1 VMGRTALPRLE
12 RGAGRPGLDKLPYP
26 VEGGLAA
33 LKPFATIILIG
44 APDPVAFF
52 GYPNKPSRLADPST
66 RILALAHC
74 ADDIRGTLERLA
86 DAFGAK
92 ASQAPLAS
100 FDPPPMPQDGKLT
113 PETAMA
119 VLANLMPDN
128 AIVAD
133 ESVSSGRMTHVLTAA
148 ARPHDWLQITGGSIG
163 IGPPLALGA
172 SIACPDRKVINLQAD
187 GSAMY
192 TLQAL
197 WTQAREKADVVTV
210 IWSNRSY
217 GILVGELMNV
227 GAGNPG
233 RAALDMISLDNPA
246 IDWTLLARGM
256 GVEAVRA
263 DSTASF
269 RRALEGALGRRGPFL
284 IEAVI

>member
-1 VMGRTALPRLE
+1 
-12 RGAGRPGLDKLPYP
+12 
-26 VEGGLAA
+26 
-33 LKPFATIILIG
+33 
-44 APDPVAFF
+44 
-52 GYPNKPSRLADPST
+52 
-66 RILALAHC
+66 
-74 ADDIRGTLERLA
+74 
-86 DAFGAK
+86 
-92 ASQAPLAS
+92 
-100 FDPPPMPQDGKLT
+100 
-113 PETAMA
+113 MA
-119 VLANLMPDN
+119 VIANLMPDD
-128 AIVAD
+128 AIVVD
-133 ESVSSGRMTHVLTAA
+133 ESITSGRTTHVLSAC
-148 ARPHDWLQITGGSIG
+148 ARPHDWLQITGGAIG

-172 SIACPDRKVINLQAD
+172 AVACPDRKVINLQAD

-217 GILVGELMNV
+217 QILVGELMNV

-256 GVEAVRA
+256 GVAAARA
-263 DSTASF
+263 DSVAGF
-269 RRALEGALGRRGPFL
+269 RRALEGALAARGPFL